1 MISFTEWGD
10 LALGR
15 LSAGERREAEEYLGM
30 SAVTGDGTE
39 AEIRYSISHGCLLF
53 RLFDHEMGYYFWPA
67 VPLSDKA
74 DIRAAYASVSEYCVL
89 EAIREVYVDLSP
101 EDVELVTEG
110 KTHPSVT
117 DISDGEGEAFAVE
130 IENECTLLSDLPEI
144 MYEDIYLGELA
155 MPYAEEYARLV
166 TDKETN
172 RYFGYSLL
180 SDVPSGSGE
189 DLIDFVRAEFDRRES
204 VTLAATLLSDS
215 GENVFIG
222 EGTLF
227 AFRGDS
233 TASVSFRLLP
243 EWQGRG
249 YGRKLY
255 SALVALA
262 GQIGL
267 VALRAEV
274 MRENVRSVE
283 LMRSAAVLLSE
294 GDVLVFRHDI
304 G

>member
-10 LALGR
+10 LALDK
-15 LSAGERREAEEYLGM
+15 LSAAELSEAEEYLGV
-30 SAVTGDGTE
+30 SAVSGDGTE
-39 AEIRYSISHGCLLF
+39 AEMRYSISHGCLLF
-53 RLFDHEMGYYFWPA
+53 RLFDSALGYYFWPA
-67 VPLSDKA
+67 VPLSEKA

-101 EDVELVTEG
+101 EDVKLVTER

-130 IENECTLLSDLPEI
+130 IENECTLLDDLPEI

-155 MPYAEEYARLV
+155 MAYAEDYARLV
-166 TDKETN
+166 TDEETN

-180 SDVPSGSGE
+180 SDVPSGRGE
-189 DLIDFVRAEFDRRES
+189 DLIEFVRAEFDRRES
-204 VTLAATLLSDS
+204 VTLAATLLSDA

-243 EWQGRG
+243 EWQGKG

-267 VALRAEV
+267 IALRGEV
-274 MRENVRSVE
+274 MRENVRSAA
-283 LMRSAAVLLSE
+283 LMRSEATLISE
-294 GDVLVFRHDI
+294 GEVLVFRHDI

>member
-10 LALGR
+10 LPLDK
-15 LSAGERREAEEYLGM
+15 LSAGERSEAEEYLGM
-30 SAVTGDGTE
+30 SAVSEDGTE

-53 RLFDHEMGYYFWPA
+53 RLFDPDMGYYFWPA
-67 VPLSDKA
+67 VPLSDEA
-74 DIRAAYASVSEYCVL
+74 DVRAAYASVSDYCVL
-89 EAIREVYVDLSP
+89 EAIREVYVDLAP

-117 DISDGEGEAFAVE
+117 DISGGDGEAFAVE
-130 IENECTLLSDLPEI
+130 IENECTLLSELPEI
-144 MYEDIYLGELA
+144 MHGDIYLGELA
-155 MPYAEEYARLV
+155 MAYAESYARLV
-166 TDKETN
+166 TDEKTN

-180 SDVPSGSGE
+180 SDVPSGRGE
-189 DLIDFVRAEFDRRES
+189 DLIEFVRSEFDRRES
-204 VTLAATLLSDS
+204 VTLAATLLSDE

-243 EWQGRG
+243 EWQGKG
-249 YGRKLY
+249 YGKKLY
-255 SALVALA
+255 AALVALA
-262 GQIGL
+262 GRIGL
-267 VALRAEV
+267 VALRGEV
-274 MRENVRSVE
+274 MRENVRSAA
-283 LMRSAAVLLSE
+283 LMRSAAALISE

-304 G
+304 C